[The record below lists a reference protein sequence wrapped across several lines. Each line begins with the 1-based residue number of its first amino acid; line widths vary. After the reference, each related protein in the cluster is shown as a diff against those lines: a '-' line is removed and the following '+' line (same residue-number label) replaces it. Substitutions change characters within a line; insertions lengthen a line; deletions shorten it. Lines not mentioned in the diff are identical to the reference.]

1 MTSGTAVK
9 TKWGIDATHSEVQF
23 KVKHLVIAT
32 VTGSFKKFNGS
43 VESESE
49 TDFDGATVEFSID
62 TNSIDTN
69 QPDRDN
75 HLRSPDFFNAAE
87 FPTID
92 FSGQMKKVGENLY
105 KLTGPLTVR
114 GTTRDVELNVEHGG
128 TVKDPWG
135 NTKAGFELSGKINRK
150 DFGLLWNAVTE
161 TGGVV
166 VADEVKIHLNIE
178 LIKFQE

>member
-1 MTSGTAVK
+1 MTTAVK

-32 VTGSFKKFNGS
+32 VTGSFKKFTGS

-49 TDFDGATVEFSID
+49 KDFDGATVEFSID
-62 TNSIDTN
+62 ASSIDTN

-75 HLRSPDFFNAAE
+75 HLRSPDFFNADE
-87 FPTID
+87 FPTIE
-92 FSGQMKKVGENLY
+92 FNGQMKKVGENLY
-105 KLTGPLTVR
+105 KLNGPLTVR
-114 GTTRDVELNVEHGG
+114 GTTREVELNVEHGG

-150 DFGLLWNAVTE
+150 EFGLLWNAVTE
-161 TGGVV
+161 AGGVV
-166 VADEVKIHLNIE
+166 VADEVKLHLNIE
-178 LIKFQE
+178 LIQSQE